1 MRKNSIPGVKVVRAK
16 QADGST
22 AAYFY
27 HRATGQ
33 RLRGEPGS
41 PEFRQALEEADRQAE
56 ADQAPAAAILT
67 IGDLVRAYQAAPA
80 WTSLKPSTRET
91 NQFHVAAILRA
102 FGDMTL
108 AEVDH
113 EPARAAFLEWHAKRA
128 VEHPR
133 AADARLSCL
142 SRILAFAV
150 TAGLLDR
157 HPLPRFERAYTPKP
171 PAAAPLPAS
180 LRPGEVAVILN
191 PRLLSKALAARYCD
205 LNPAQFDRWRKAG
218 MMPDPLPGTARWDR
232 VDIDAAIE
240 DLKKLGKLMAP
251 AKASPPPSEDDP
263 LAAWLAKKGPKPWKA

>member
-1 MRKNSIPGVKVVRAK
+1 MRKNSIPGVKIVRAK
-16 QADGST
+16 QADGSA

-27 HRATGQ
+27 HRATGL
-33 RLRGEPGS
+33 RLHGEPGS
-41 PEFRQALEEADRQAE
+41 PEFRQALEEADQQAE
-56 ADQAPAAAILT
+56 ADQAPAAAVLT

-102 FGDMTL
+102 FRDMTL
-108 AEVDH
+108 AEVAH
-113 EPARAAFLEWHAKRA
+113 EPARTAFLGWHAERA
-128 VEHPR
+128 AEHPR
-133 AADARLSCL
+133 DADARLSCL

-150 TAGLLDR
+150 IAGLLDR
-157 HPLPRFERAYTPKP
+157 HPLPRFERAYMPKP

-180 LRPGEVAVILN
+180 LRPGEVAVILA
-191 PRLLSKALAARYCD
+191 PRLLSKALAASYCD
-205 LNPAQFDRWRKAG
+205 VTPARFDRWRRDG

-240 DLKKLGKLMAP
+240 DLKKLGKLTAP
-251 AKASPPPSEDDP
+251 TQAAPPPVEEDP

>member
-1 MRKNSIPGVKVVRAK
+1 MKVVRAK
-16 QADGST
+16 QADGGT

-33 RLRGEPGS
+33 RLHGEPGS

-56 ADQAPAAAILT
+56 ADQAPAAAVLT

-108 AEVDH
+108 AEVAR
-113 EPARAAFLEWHAKRA
+113 EPARAAFLNWHAERA
-128 VEHPR
+128 IEHPR
-133 AADARLSCL
+133 DADARLSCL

-150 TAGLLDR
+150 TVGLFDR

-171 PAAAPLPAS
+171 LAAAPLPAP
-180 LRPGEVAVILN
+180 LRPGEVAVILA
-191 PRLLSKALAARYCD
+191 PRLLSKALAASYCD
-205 LNPAQFDRWRKAG
+205 VSPARFDRWRKGG

-240 DLKKLGKLMAP
+240 DLKKLGKLTAP
-251 AKASPPPSEDDP
+251 AKVARSSVEEDP
-263 LAAWLAKKGPKPWKA
+263 LTAWLATQGPKPWKA

>member
-1 MRKNSIPGVKVVRAK
+1 MRKNSIPGVKVVRTK

-27 HRATGQ
+27 HRATG
-33 RLRGEPGS
+33 RRVHGEPGS
-41 PEFRQALEEADRQAE
+41 PEFRQSLEEAARQAE

-108 AEVDH
+108 AEVAY
-113 EPARAAFLEWHAKRA
+113 EPARTAFLGWHAERA
-128 VEHPR
+128 AEHPR
-133 AADARLSCL
+133 DADARLSCL
-142 SRILAFAV
+142 SRLLTLAV
-150 TAGLLDR
+150 TTGLLDR
-157 HPLPRFERAYTPKP
+157 HPLPRFERAYTAKP

-180 LRPGEVAVILN
+180 LRRGEVAVILSR
-191 PRLLSKALAARYCD
+191 RLLSKALAASYCAVS
-205 LNPAQFDRWRKAG
+205 PARFDRWRKDG

-232 VDIDAAIE
+232 LDIDAAIE
-240 DLKKLGKLMAP
+240 GLKKVR
-251 AKASPPPSEDDP
+251 KAHD
-263 LAAWLAKKGPKPWKA
+263 AG

>member
-1 MRKNSIPGVKVVRAK
+1 MQKNSIPGVKVVRSK
-16 QADGST
+16 QADGSN

-33 RLRGEPGS
+33 RLHGEPGS
-41 PEFRQALEEADRQAE
+41 AEFRQALEEADRQAE
-56 ADQAPAAAILT
+56 ADQAPATTVLT
-67 IGDLVRAYQAAPA
+67 IGDLVRAYQAAPT
-80 WTSLKPSTRET
+80 WTSLKPTTRET

-108 AEVDH
+108 AEAAQ
-113 EPARAAFLEWHAKRA
+113 EPARAALLGWHAERA

-133 AADARLSCL
+133 DADARLSCL

-157 HPLPRFERAYTPKP
+157 HPLPRFERAYIPKP
-171 PAAAPLPAS
+171 PAAAPLPVS
-180 LRPGEVAVILN
+180 LQPGEVAVILA
-191 PRLLSKALAARYCD
+191 PRLLSRALAASYCD
-205 LNPAQFDRWRKAG
+205 VTPARFDRWRKDG

-240 DLKKLGKLMAP
+240 DLKKLGKLTAP
-251 AKASPPPSEDDP
+251 AKAAPPPAEEDP